1 MDQIWGLDTQT
12 DERTIDVHIKR
23 LRDRFSD
30 NEDFKIM
37 TIRGLG
43 YKADVTQ

>member
-1 MDQIWGLDTQT
+1 MAISYSKT
-12 DERTIDVHIKR
+12 DYERTIDVHIKR